1 VEEIIL
7 LLYLRDEEYGKRLL
21 RFLSGKK
28 NPGVYLELVTA
39 RKRVENR
46 VGTEKQKVVILT
58 DYQEIEEDE
67 KRTVIYLCSEQ
78 NREKNR
84 IFQYQK
90 AEGIY
95 QELVKLLS
103 LENTESKEKEGGG
116 KNGVYCVFSP
126 EGMGS
131 TLISVMLSQYL
142 GNYGKCLYVSLS
154 GFPLFYEEELKVEP
168 NFSERGLGELLFSVE
183 QEGFVELEQEIRQ
196 RFGNGYFISPMAHF
210 KDTLDCRV
218 SEWQLFLKRLQ
229 EECGY
234 NSVVVE
240 MGQIFEHTL
249 DFLEQGD
256 RVFILQGQGICGR
269 IRSAVFRRYCQM
281 ENKEEL
287 EKKSQYIQF
296 PWEIYE
302 WEQEFSQQRVE
313 EIVENQQKMAFVE
326 QLMEQT
332 GGEEDIC
339 IIEDFT

>member
-1 VEEIIL
+1 
-7 LLYLRDEEYGKRLL
+7 
-21 RFLSGKK
+21 
-28 NPGVYLELVTA
+28 
-39 RKRVENR
+39 
-46 VGTEKQKVVILT
+46 
-58 DYQEIEEDE
+58 
-67 KRTVIYLCSEQ
+67 
-78 NREKNR
+78 
-84 IFQYQK
+84 
-90 AEGIY
+90 
-95 QELVKLLS
+95 VKLLS